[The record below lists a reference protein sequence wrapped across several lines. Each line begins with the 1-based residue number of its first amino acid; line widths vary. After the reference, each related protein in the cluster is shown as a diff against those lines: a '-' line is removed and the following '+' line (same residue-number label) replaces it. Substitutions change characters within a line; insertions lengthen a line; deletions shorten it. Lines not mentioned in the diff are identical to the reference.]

1 MNPLK
6 KLGVLIAGSFSLLV
20 NALPSHAHCPLCT
33 GAVGMAAVT
42 AKYYGM
48 DPSIIGLLVGAFGI
62 STGLWF
68 GLWLHKKYE
77 KQFVPFQLPL
87 LVAVSF
93 LLTVVPLRF
102 ISTDNIYLPLLWWGE
117 PGSMF
122 NKIYWVDK
130 IIFGSVLGG
139 ILTLGGFW
147 VHRFIKKMRGTVLFP
162 FQGIAITVGLLVI
175 AGVGLYLSL

>member
-1 MNPLK
+1 MKKIFFVFPLSI
-6 KLGVLIAGSFSLLV
+6 VLLLF
-20 NALPSHAHCPLCT
+20 NAFQVMAHCPLCT

-48 DPSIIGLLVGAFGI
+48 DPSIIGLFVGAFGI

-68 GLWLHKKYE
+68 GRWLQKKTGRTYI
-77 KQFVPFQLPL
+77 PFQF
-87 LVAVSF
+87 AVMTILSF
-93 LLTVVPLRF
+93 VLTVVPLRF

-139 ILTLGGFW
+139 LLTVIGYG
-147 VHRFIKKMRGTVLFP
+147 VHHLIKQVHGRVLFP
-162 FQGIAITVGLLVI
+162 FQGIAITLAFLVI
-175 AGVGLYLSL
+175 AGVGLYLSLG